1 MKTIQIFMIVLFK
14 EILAQFMLQKRFSGF
29 DTPKIDKYTI
39 YGETQEEIVFDNF
52 DTSNITNINFMLAA
66 KVSLPLH
73 TLDLLNFDTRK
84 VTNIYHMFIQCDCLT
99 CLDLRS
105 FNTLS
110 VMNINDMLSDCVII

>member
-1 MKTIQIFMIVLFK
+1 MIVLFK

-29 DTPKIDKYTI
+29 DTQKIDNYTI
-39 YGETQEEIVFDNF
+39 YGETQEEIVFDNI
-52 DTSNITNINFMLAA
+52 DTSNVTNINFMLAA

-84 VTNIYHMFIQCDCLT
+84 VTNMYHMFIQCDCLS

-110 VMNINDMLSDCVII
+110 VMNINDMLSDCAII